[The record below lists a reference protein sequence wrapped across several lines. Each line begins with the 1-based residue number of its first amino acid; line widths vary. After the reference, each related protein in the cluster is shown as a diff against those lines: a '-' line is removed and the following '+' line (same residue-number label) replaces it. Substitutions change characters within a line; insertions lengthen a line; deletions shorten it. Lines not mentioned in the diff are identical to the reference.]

1 MEKPFSK
8 ILENFIS
15 SGDVHLDAVLKFAV
29 EADQMTAILRRNLL
43 TDASRREND
52 AEHSWHIALMAMLF
66 KDYAE
71 QTPNVERA
79 VKMCVVHDLVE
90 IYAGDTFAFDKAGNA
105 GKAEREKIA
114 ADKLYSHLPEDL
126 AKELRGL
133 WEEFDAMQSVD
144 SRYANCMDRI
154 QPFLHNSLT
163 GGHTWNLAK
172 ASVADCEARMSP
184 VKEFMPRIWPWVQ
197 KCIERAVSQGW
208 LQK

>member
-1 MEKPFSK
+1 MEKPFEEIIK
-8 ILENFIS
+8 NFTS
-15 SGDVHLDAVLKFAV
+15 SGDARLDAILKFTA
-29 EADQMTAILRRNLL
+29 EADQMTAILRRTIL
-43 TDASRREND
+43 TDGSRREND

-79 VKMCVVHDLVE
+79 VKMCVVHDLIE
-90 IYAGDTFAFDKAGNA
+90 IYAGDTFAFDKAGNVS
-105 GKAEREKIA
+105 KEEREKAA

-133 WEEFDAMQSVD
+133 WEEFDAMESAD

-154 QPFLHNSLT
+154 QPFLHNTLT
-163 GGHTWNLAK
+163 SGHTWTLAK
-172 ASVADCEARMSP
+172 VSVADCERRMSP
-184 VKEFMPRIWPWVQ
+184 VKKFMPRIWPWVQ
-197 KCIERAVSQGW
+197 KCIEQAVRQGW